1 MDTTPDAAQQQQPA
15 QQQPATHPCER
26 IFGVCKSGEQ
36 CHYRNAPRGAC
47 VSFLKGKCRFGN
59 ACRESHFL
67 LHEGKYI
74 PALHPCLRVFNDC
87 KFGEKCEYAQLPST
101 SCIKFLKGKCSFG
114 TRCAE
119 QHFGMFP
126 GMQGFNMP
134 FQMTMPVQTAAAA
147 TAAAAAA
154 AAGVAV
160 KRNHSGPSPSPMV
173 LVPTGKRQ
181 QQVSGQVHPCVRV
194 FGHCLAG
201 ATCKFATV
209 PAEACLRHLK
219 GSCKFGDQ
227 CAEIHFDTA
236 DGPGQKHPC
245 ARIFGV
251 CQSSCRFADYPREC
265 CLQFL
270 KGKCKFGDQC
280 RELHLRTEQTPV
292 KQELS

>member
-1 MDTTPDAAQQQQPA
+1 MEMSQDAERQPT
-15 QQQPATHPCER
+15 THPCER

-36 CHYRNAPRGAC
+36 CHYRTAPRNAC
-47 VSFLKGKCRFGN
+47 VSFLKGKCRFGS
-59 ACRESHFL
+59 ACRESHFV

-126 GMQGFNMP
+126 GMQGFNVP
-134 FQMTMPVQTAAAA
+134 FSLTVPIQAAGAA
-147 TAAAAAA
+147 NAAAAAA
-154 AAGVAV
+154 AAAA
-160 KRNHSGPSPSPMV
+160 KRGREGAGAGGAQ
-173 LVPTGKRQ
+173 GKRQ

-201 ATCKFATV
+201 ATCKFATI

-219 GSCKFGDQ
+219 GTCKFGEQ
-227 CAEIHFDTA
+227 CTEIHYDTV
-236 DGPGQKHPC
+236 DTPGGKHPC
-245 ARIFGV
+245 ARIFGA
-251 CQSSCRFADYPREC
+251 CQSNCRFAENPREC
-265 CLQFL
+265 CLQNL

-280 RELHLRTEQTPV
+280 REVHLRQAAKSE
-292 KQELS
+292 